1 MKRYSLEWEEQEN
14 RRMDRLEEAL
24 RKKIE
29 EEILPNSYRKQLKEG
44 KKNGK

>member
-1 MKRYSLEWEEQEN
+1 MKRYSSEWE
-14 RRMDRLEEAL
+14 
-24 RKKIE
+24 E